1 MDINSSKMDN
11 NEITEDNV
19 ALPETRCG
27 YVAIVGR
34 PNVGKSTLLNHLVG
48 YRISAIVNKPQ
59 TTRTN
64 VRGIVTQDNY
74 QVIFTDT
81 PGIHHDSKTL
91 MNKTLNIAAIAALDS
106 VDAVLML
113 VEALK
118 WTVEDDL
125 VLKRLE
131 HMKCP
136 VFLLINKVDRIVE
149 KDRLFS
155 YIQSVQSKREFE
167 EIMPISATKGI
178 NTEELLKKIKPLLPF
193 SEYAFDEDS
202 ITDQSL
208 RSICSEVI
216 REQLM
221 NQLHQ
226 EIPYSVAVNIEK
238 FEEMPHRTDI
248 DATIWVGKARQK
260 GIVIGKKGETLKR
273 VGIASRKILEELLEN
288 KVVLKTFV
296 RVEENW
302 QNNPKKLSDLGIITR

>member
-1 MDINSSKMDN
+1 M
-11 NEITEDNV
+11 TEDDNT
-19 ALPETRCG
+19 ALPTTRCG

-64 VRGIVTQDNY
+64 VRGIVTKDNF

-91 MNKTLNIAAIAALDS
+91 MNKTLNIAAVAALDS
-106 VDAVLML
+106 VDAVVML
-113 VEALK
+113 VEAVK
-118 WTVEDDL
+118 WTAEDDL
-125 VLKRLE
+125 VLQRLE
-131 HMKCP
+131 KMQCP
-136 VFLLINKVDRIVE
+136 VFLLINKVDRISE
-149 KDRLFS
+149 KNRLFS
-155 YIQSVQSKREFE
+155 YIDSVRSKRDFV

-178 NTEELLKKIKPLLPF
+178 NTEELLQKIKSLLPF

-238 FEEMPHRTDI
+238 FTEMPYRTDI

-273 VGIASRKILEELLEN
+273 VGIAARKILEELLET

-302 QNNPKKLSDLGIITR
+302 QNNPKNLSDLGIITR

>member
-1 MDINSSKMDN
+1 MMDEKMNHND
-11 NEITEDNV
+11 V
-19 ALPETRCG
+19 ADRKVDTRCG

-81 PGIHHDSKTL
+81 PGIHRDSKTL
-91 MNKTLNIAAIAALDS
+91 MNKTLNIAAVAALDA
-106 VDAVLML
+106 VDAVVML

-118 WTVEDDL
+118 WTAEDDL
-125 VLKRLE
+125 VLKRLQS
-131 HMKCP
+131 MTCP
-136 VFLLINKVDRIVE
+136 IFLLINKVDRIVE
-149 KDRLFS
+149 KERLFA
-155 YIQSVQSKREFE
+155 YIETVKEKREFA
-167 EIMPISATKGI
+167 EIIPISATKGI
-178 NTEELLKKIKPLLPF
+178 NTEELLQQIKTILPF
-193 SEYAFDEDS
+193 SEYAYDEDS

-208 RSICSEVI
+208 RSICSEVV

-221 NQLHQ
+221 DQLHQ
-226 EIPYSVAVNIEK
+226 ELPYSTAVQIER
-238 FEEMPHRTDI
+238 FEEMRHRVDI

-260 GIVIGKKGETLKR
+260 GMVIGKKGQTLKR
-273 VGIASRKILEELLEN
+273 IGTKARFVLEELLEK

-296 RVEENW
+296 KIEENW
-302 QNNPKKLSDLGIITR
+302 QNNPKHLGDLGIITR

>member
-1 MDINSSKMDN
+1 MDQQ
-11 NEITEDNV
+11 EANV
-19 ALPETRCG
+19 QMAEPNTQCG

-74 QVIFTDT
+74 QMIFTDT

-91 MNKTLNIAAIAALDS
+91 MNKTLNIAAVAALDS
-106 VDAVLML
+106 VDAIVMM

-118 WTVEDDL
+118 WTAEDDL

-131 HMKCP
+131 DHACP
-136 VFLLINKVDRIVE
+136 VFLLINKVDRVAD

-155 YIQSVQSKREFE
+155 YIESIKEKRTFTQ
-167 EIMPISATKGI
+167 IMPLSATRGI
-178 NTEELLKKIKPLLPF
+178 NTAELLESLKPLLPK

-208 RSICSEVI
+208 RSICSEVV

-226 EIPYSVAVNIEK
+226 EVPYSTAVHIEK
-238 FEEMPHRTDI
+238 FEETPHRVDI

-260 GIVIGKKGETLKR
+260 GIVIGKKGDTLKR
-273 VGIASRKILEELLEN
+273 VGTAARVILEELLEK

-296 RVEENW
+296 KVEENW
-302 QNNPKKLSDLGIITR
+302 QNNPKHLGDLGIITR

>member
-1 MDINSSKMDN
+1 MDHQMQNM
-11 NEITEDNV
+11 EE
-19 ALPETRCG
+19 ETRCG

-34 PNVGKSTLLNHLVG
+34 PNVGKSTLLNHVVG

-74 QVIFTDT
+74 QIIFTDT

-91 MNKTLNIAAIAALDS
+91 MNKTLNIAAVAALDS

-118 WTVEDDL
+118 WTAEDDL

-131 HMKCP
+131 HMSCP
-136 VFLLINKVDRIVE
+136 IFLLINKVDRIIE
-149 KDRLFS
+149 KQRLFS
-155 YIQSVQSKREFE
+155 YIEAVKEKHTFT

-178 NTEELLKKIKPLLPF
+178 NTKELLAALKTILPL
-193 SEYAFDEDS
+193 SGYDYDKDS
-202 ITDQSL
+202 ITDQTL
-208 RSICSEVI
+208 RSICSEVV

-221 NQLHQ
+221 DQLHQ
-226 EIPYSVAVNIEK
+226 ELPYSTAVHIEK
-238 FEEMPHRTDI
+238 FVEMPHRVDI
-248 DATIWVGKARQK
+248 HATIWVGKARQK
-260 GIVIGKKGETLKR
+260 GMVIGKKGQTLKR
-273 VGIASRKILEELLEN
+273 IGTKARIVLEELLET

-296 RVEENW
+296 KIEENW
-302 QNNPKKLSDLGIITR
+302 QNNPKHLGDLGIITY

>member
-1 MDINSSKMDN
+1 MDVVD
-11 NEITEDNV
+11 
-19 ALPETRCG
+19 TRCG

-91 MNKTLNIAAIAALDS
+91 MNKTLNIAAVAALDS
-106 VDAVLML
+106 VDAVVML
-113 VEALK
+113 VEGLK
-118 WTVEDDL
+118 WTAEDDL
-125 VLKRLE
+125 VLKRVE
-131 HMKCP
+131 HMSCP

-155 YIQSVQSKREFE
+155 YIEAVKEKRNFA
-167 EIMPISATKGI
+167 EIFPISATKGI
-178 NTEELLKKIKPLLPF
+178 NTKELLVKLKPILPF
-193 SEYAFDEDS
+193 SEYAYDEDS
-202 ITDQSL
+202 ITDQTL
-208 RSICSEVI
+208 RSICSEVV

-221 NQLHQ
+221 DQLHQ
-226 EIPYSVAVNIEK
+226 ELPYSTAVHIEK
-238 FEEMPHRTDI
+238 FEEMPHRVDI

-260 GIVIGKKGETLKR
+260 GMVIGKKGQTLKR
-273 VGIASRKILEELLEN
+273 VGTTARIILEELLEK

-296 RVEENW
+296 KVEENW
-302 QNNPKKLSDLGIITR
+302 QNNPKHLGDLGIITR